1 MCCKVGALAPD
12 FETDAYFPNGEIKK
26 IKLSDYKGKWVV
38 LVFYPADFTFVCPTE
53 LVDIAEKYNELKDL
67 NTEVIGISIDTVF
80 AHKVWQ
86 EVELSKMVE
95 GGIPYPLASDLAG
108 KIGQLYGV
116 YDDHL
121 GLDLRGTFIID
132 PDGVLQSVEINNAP
146 VGRDAD
152 ELIRKLK
159 AFQHV
164 RATGGKEVCPAK
176 WKPGKKTL
184 HPGIDLAGKVYEVYS
199 SGDN

>member
-12 FETDAYFPNGEIKK
+12 FETDAYFPNGEVKK
-26 IKLSDYKGKWVV
+26 IRLSDFKGKWVV

-53 LVDIAEKYNELKDL
+53 LVDVADKYEELKGL

-80 AHKVWQ
+80 VHKVWQ
-86 EVELSKMVE
+86 EIELSKMRE
-95 GGIPYPLASDLAG
+95 GGIPYPLASDLGG

-116 YDDHL
+116 YDDAL

-146 VGRDAD
+146 VGRNAD
-152 ELIRKLK
+152 ELVRKLK
-159 AFQHV
+159 AFQYV
-164 RATGGKEVCPAK
+164 RAAGGKEVCPAK
-176 WKPGKKTL
+176 WEPGKATL
-184 HPGIDLAGKVYEVYS
+184 KPGIDVAGKVYEVYKK
-199 SGDN
+199 

>member
-1 MCCKVGALAPD
+1 MCTKVGGLAPD

-26 IKLSDYKGKWVV
+26 IKLSDYRGKWVV
-38 LVFYPADFTFVCPTE
+38 LLFYPADFTFVCPTE
-53 LVDIAEKYNELKDL
+53 LVDVAEKYEELKNL
-67 NTEVIGISIDTVF
+67 NVEVIGISIDTVF
-80 AHKVWQ
+80 VHKVWQ
-86 EVELSKMVE
+86 EVELSKMIS
-95 GGIPYPLASDLAG
+95 GGVPYPLASDLGG

-116 YDDHL
+116 YDEAL

-146 VGRDAD
+146 VGRNAD
-152 ELIRKLK
+152 ELVRKIK

-176 WKPGKKTL
+176 WEPGKTTLKPG
-184 HPGIDLAGKVYEVYS
+184 IELAGKVYEVYKK
-199 SGDN
+199 